1 VHALFNAPPDL
12 EDHPQRAVECAI
24 AIKAWSEGFRRR
36 DPAPRQSSSAARW
49 RFIGQ
54 LGKEA
59 LAEMA
64 LVISFVILMFNV
76 ANGGLGGGVASSM
89 ARALGGG
96 RLDDAR
102 AIVVHSLIF
111 AVIFARLD

>member
-1 VHALFNAPPDL
+1 MSHPLLTAPIGRSLLLLAGPTTALML
-12 EDHPQRAVECAI
+12 MQILVAI
-24 AIKAWSEGFRRR
+24 ADGVFVGR
-36 DPAPRQSSSAARW
+36 
-49 RFIGQ
+49 
-54 LGKEA
+54 LGTEA
-59 LAEMA
+59 LAGMA